1 MNSSPIAQRAHSGAA
16 VASAFHAGGDI
27 LMRKALGFAIVSSG
41 FAVLIV
47 QGVQHLLRG

>member
-1 MNSSPIAQRAHSGAA
+1 MNSSPIARRAHSGAA

-47 QGVQHLLRG
+47 QGVQHMLRG

>member
-1 MNSSPIAQRAHSGAA
+1 MNSNPIARRAHSGAA
-16 VASAFHAGGDI
+16 VASAFHADGDM

-47 QGVQHLLRG
+47 QGMQHVLRG